1 MSITSSSML
10 VELNISV
17 WTANKLDRGATDSVT
32 NNANAVKNAAQVRKN
47 LMAGTSQRKEIADH
61 AAACRLWHN
70 TKTLPWADK
79 GARLLPTSLFLDYK
93 QEANNRRYAFDRM
106 VTQFIADYP
115 ALVQTAHNYL
125 GNLFNPEDYPSPD
138 EVYSKFGFRMVFAPV
153 PESGDFRLDLPAQE
167 LDEVRR
173 GYEDSFKDRLADA
186 MKDPWDRLHKMLL
199 GISDKLTDKDGDE
212 TKKRY
217 HDSLIDNAVELCGVL
232 THLNVTGDPAL
243 ERARKDLERTISN
256 TDMESIKESATE
268 RADVK
273 NKVDAILKQYKW

>member
-1 MSITSSSML
+1 M
-10 VELNISV
+10 
-17 WTANKLDRGATDSVT
+17 
-32 NNANAVKNAAQVRKN
+32 
-47 LMAGTSQRKEIADH
+47 
-61 AAACRLWHN
+61 
-70 TKTLPWADK
+70 
-79 GARLLPTSLFLDYK
+79 
-93 QEANNRRYAFDRM
+93 
-106 VTQFIADYP
+106 
-115 ALVQTAHNYL
+115 
-125 GNLFNPEDYPSPD
+125 
-138 EVYSKFGFRMVFAPV
+138 

-167 LDEVRR
+167 LEEVRR

-243 ERARKDLERTISN
+243 ERARQDLERTISN